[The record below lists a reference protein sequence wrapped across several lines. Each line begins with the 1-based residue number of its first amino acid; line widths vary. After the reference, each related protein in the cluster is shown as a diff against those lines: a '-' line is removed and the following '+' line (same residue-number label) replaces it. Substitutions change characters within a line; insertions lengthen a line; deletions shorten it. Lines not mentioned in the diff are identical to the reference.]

1 MVVACI
7 NFLYGLYIVSNRA
20 VLIAVIDIGQ

>member
-7 NFLYGLYIVSNRA
+7 NFLYGLYVVTNRA